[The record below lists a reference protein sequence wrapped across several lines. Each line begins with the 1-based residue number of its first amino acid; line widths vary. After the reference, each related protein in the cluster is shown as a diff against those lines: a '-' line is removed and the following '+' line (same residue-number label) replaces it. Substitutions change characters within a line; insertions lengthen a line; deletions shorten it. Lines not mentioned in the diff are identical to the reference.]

1 MIYHIRDLRGV
12 PGHCGAGSVG
22 VLLRRVGAVIS
33 MLTLVATIAGLLVCI
48 VWMLEEN
55 REDKRR
61 IKAERE
67 RWEI

>member
-1 MIYHIRDLRGV
+1 M
-12 PGHCGAGSVG
+12 
-22 VLLRRVGAVIS
+22 S